1 MDTYGSDQF
10 WKFVDDIDWASRPS
24 EKKASYSKE
33 ELTQFENES
42 RYLSGLVQE
51 ITYSEK
57 YNDVWF
63 GGRDDFCMMDLPAE
77 VVGRGKDF
85 FCQQTCYIRNTG
97 KCSGVF

>member
-10 WKFVDDIDWASRPS
+10 WKFVDDINWASRPS

-42 RYLSGLVQE
+42 RYLSGLISDYIYE
-51 ITYSEK
+51 H
-57 YNDVWF
+57 N
-63 GGRDDFCMMDLPAE
+63 P
-77 VVGRGKDF
+77 
-85 FCQQTCYIRNTG
+85 CYIRNTG